1 MTETSQSASAGL
13 AVQNAGWMR
22 RLLPWAVSLTVV
34 SWLLWP
40 YRTAHGRALL
50 VDAFARAS
58 GWTLA
63 LAIVAP
69 LGLWLT
75 DCYATARTFQ
85 RWGTAIT
92 LRETCLIRGATAL
105 FDAINPALGQAV
117 LTIVVHRR
125 GTPWRQALVV
135 VLLMNVIFLVQIAL
149 ASGLGL
155 VAGAAPEGGIVTLLV
170 VGALALTAVY
180 LGVIALRPAV
190 FVRNRTW
197 AWLAD
202 MGLRGHAWAFLYR
215 LPNAAVL
222 IGWQVLLMRCFGIEL
237 PLTAALFYLPPVMF
251 IVGMPISVQGIGPGQ
266 LAAVAFFADY
276 VGGDR
281 AAAEATVL
289 ACGFAG
295 TAVTTL
301 GAIVIGLSC
310 LTTDT
315 GRRSL
320 AALRDAAP
328 R

>member
-1 MTETSQSASAGL
+1 MTETSPSASMAPE
-13 AVQNAGWMR
+13 VQQAGWMR
-22 RLLPWAVSLTVV
+22 RMLPWVVSLAVA

-40 YRTAHGRALL
+40 YRTAPGRALL
-50 VDAFARAS
+50 GDAFARAS

-69 LGLWLT
+69 LSLWLS

-135 VLLMNVIFLVQIAL
+135 VLLMNLVFLVQIAL
-149 ASGLGL
+149 VSGLGL
-155 VAGAAPEGGIVTLLV
+155 LAGAAPEGGIVTLLV
-170 VGALALTAVY
+170 LGALALIVVY
-180 LGVIALRPAV
+180 VGLLAFRPAV
-190 FVRNRTW
+190 FASNHTL

-215 LPNAAVL
+215 LPNTAVL
-222 IGWQVLLMRCFGIEL
+222 IGFQVLLMRCFGIEL
-237 PLTAALFYLPPVMF
+237 PLTVALFYLPPMMF
-251 IVGMPISVQGIGPGQ
+251 IVGMPLSVQGIGPGQ
-266 LAAVAFFADY
+266 LAAVAFFAGY

-281 AAAEATVL
+281 ATAEATVL
-289 ACGFAG
+289 ASGFAG
-295 TAVTTL
+295 TAITTL

-320 AALRDAAP
+320 AALRDAPP

>member
-1 MTETSQSASAGL
+1 MTETSQSATVAP

-22 RLLPWAVSLTVV
+22 RLLPWVVSLAVA

-40 YRTAHGRALL
+40 YRTAHGRGLL

-69 LGLWLT
+69 LCLWLT

-105 FDAINPALGQAV
+105 FDVINPALGQAV

-125 GTPWRQALVV
+125 GTPWRQALVL
-135 VLLMNVIFLVQIAL
+135 VLVMNVIFLVQIAL
-149 ASGLGL
+149 VSGLGL
-155 VAGAAPEGGIVTLLV
+155 VAGEVPESGIVALLA
-170 VGALALTAVY
+170 VGALALTVVY
-180 LGVIALRPAV
+180 VGVVALRPAL
-190 FVRNRTW
+190 FERNRTL

-215 LPNAAVL
+215 LPNTAAL

-237 PLTAALFYLPPVMF
+237 PLTVALFYLPPMMF
-251 IVGMPISVQGIGPGQ
+251 IAGMPISVQGIGPGQ
-266 LAAVAFFADY
+266 LAAVAFFAGY

-295 TAVTTL
+295 TAMTTL
-301 GAIVIGLSC
+301 GAVVIGLSC
-310 LTTDT
+310 LSTDT
-315 GRRSL
+315 GRQSL
-320 AALRDAAP
+320 AAVRDAAP

>member
-1 MTETSQSASAGL
+1 MTETSQSASVAP
-13 AVQNAGWMR
+13 AVQSAGWMR
-22 RLLPWAVSLTVV
+22 RLLPWVVSLAVV
-34 SWLLWP
+34 GWLLWP

-50 VDAFARAS
+50 IDAFARAS

-69 LGLWLT
+69 LCLWLT

-117 LTIVVHRR
+117 LTLVVHRR
-125 GTPWRQALVV
+125 GTPWRQTVVV

-149 ASGLGL
+149 VSGLGL
-155 VAGAAPEGGIVTLLV
+155 AAGAAPDGGIVTLLV
-170 VGALALTAVY
+170 IGALALTAVY

-190 FVRNRTW
+190 FARNRTL
-197 AWLAD
+197 AWLTD

-215 LPNAAVL
+215 LPNAVVL
-222 IGWQVLLMRCFGIEL
+222 IVWQVLLMRCFGIEL
-237 PLTAALFYLPPVMF
+237 PLTVALFYLPPMMF
-251 IVGMPISVQGIGPGQ
+251 IVGMPISVQGLGPGQ
-266 LAAVAFFADY
+266 LAAVAFFAGY
-276 VGGDR
+276 VGGDP

-295 TAVTTL
+295 TAITTL

-310 LTTDT
+310 MTTDT

-320 AALRDAAP
+320 AALRDATP